1 MIPVQLIFSVGQKN
15 LRADVETALRIGYKW
30 IQLRVSDSPKKK
42 EEKLIE
48 DLKEVCRNN
57 EATLVVED
65 NIELVK
71 KLEVDGVHLGIANV
85 AEARRTLGEGF
96 IIGAT
101 VKDVSEIIVA
111 KKTSADYV
119 AVKTDKDIENI
130 PSTPLQFYTDITN
143 ELQNKDIRIPV
154 VACGIINVANLLS
167 IIDTGINGIAVT
179 ADDIEGGIVDLFAE
193 CERY

>member
-1 MIPVQLIFSVGQKN
+1 MIPVQLIFSFGQKN

-71 KLEVDGVHLGIANV
+71 KLEVDGVHLSIANV

-101 VKDVSEIIVA
+101 IKDVSEIIVA

-119 AVKTDKDIENI
+119 AVKMDKDIENI

-143 ELQNKDIRIPV
+143 ELLNKDIRIPV
-154 VACGIINVANLLS
+154 VACGKINVANLLS

-179 ADDIEGGIVDLFAE
+179 ADDIEGGIADLFAE

>member
-101 VKDVSEIIVA
+101 IKDVSEIIVA

-143 ELQNKDIRIPV
+143 ELLNKDIRIPV
-154 VACGIINVANLLS
+154 VACGKINVANLLS

-179 ADDIEGGIVDLFAE
+179 ADDIEGGIADLFAE

>member
-85 AEARRTLGEGF
+85 ADARRTLGEGF

-119 AVKTDKDIENI
+119 AVKMDKDIENI

-143 ELQNKDIRIPV
+143 ELLNKDIRIPV
-154 VACGIINVANLLS
+154 VACGKINVANLLS

-179 ADDIEGGIVDLFAE
+179 ADDIEGGIADLFAE

>member
-71 KLEVDGVHLGIANV
+71 KLEVDGVHLSIANV
-85 AEARRTLGEGF
+85 ADARRTLGEGF

-143 ELQNKDIRIPV
+143 ELLNKDIRIPV
-154 VACGIINVANLLS
+154 VACGKINVANLLS

-179 ADDIEGGIVDLFAE
+179 ADDIEGGIADLFAE